1 MIKNRKIIDNSYFG
15 LWFNKNLT
23 NIVST
28 YNVKFATEKVDKQT
42 TLDKLAYKYAGNEK
56 YWYIIAIF
64 NGIVDP
70 LTELDEKREL
80 IIPLN
85 IRDWVDKI

>member
-15 LWFNKNLT
+15 MWFNKNLT

-42 TLDKLAYKYAGNEK
+42 TLDKLAYKYYGEER
-56 YWYIIAIF
+56 YWYIIAIW
-64 NGIVDP
+64 NNIVDP
-70 LTELDEKREL
+70 LTELETKQEL
-80 IIPLN
+80 IIPLD
-85 IRDWVDKI
+85 IRNWIDKI

>member
-1 MIKNRKIIDNSYFG
+1 MIKNRRIIDNSYFS

-42 TLDKLAYKYAGNEK
+42 TLDKLAYKYYGEER
-56 YWYIIAIF
+56 YWYIVAIF

-70 LTELDEKREL
+70 LTELETKQEL
-80 IIPLN
+80 IIPLD
-85 IRDWVDKI
+85 IRNWIDKI